1 MNIYKNITNILGR
14 FLRKLEKYTKTDM
27 VYLGSNISWI
37 SIGNG
42 ISSLASLGLVIVFG
56 NLVSK
61 NDYGIYQYVLSIAGV
76 LSVTTLS
83 GMNTSLVKAIAS
95 GSGGS
100 LIEGI
105 QTRIKW
111 GILACIG
118 SIGIGT
124 YYFLNDNLI
133 LSMSFFVIAVF
144 LPFMDSFTSYT
155 SYLEG
160 KKLFKQSAVFSS
172 VISIIR
178 VGVLVGT
185 ILLTKNIIL
194 IITTYIVI
202 TTLLRGIA
210 LLIVLKKIDRT
221 QKSDP
226 EVITY
231 GKHLSLMRALSGGI
245 SSLDNILLFQF
256 IGAAELAIY
265 SFAKTP
271 VTKIS
276 GAFTPI
282 ASLAYPKFAETS
294 IETLKRTLPKKLVL
308 LFCIMTGI
316 TVVYIILAPFLFSLV
331 LPEYMDSVLFSQ
343 IFALSLLFLPQKI
356 VGSALTAHKQQKA
369 LYVLSIANP
378 IVRVASLVILIPIF
392 GIIGVIISYLVGL
405 LFNGILSYY
414 YFFKMKP

>member
-1 MNIYKNITNILGR
+1 MNIYKKITNILGR
-14 FLRKLEKYTKTDM
+14 FLRKSEKYIGTDM

-42 ISSLASLGLVIVFG
+42 ISSLASLGLVLVFG

-83 GMNTSLVKAIAS
+83 GMSTALIKAVTD
-95 GSGGS
+95 GSERT

-111 GILACIG
+111 GVLACLG
-118 SIGIGT
+118 SIGVGI
-124 YYFLNDNLI
+124 YYFINENVV
-133 LSMSFFVIAVF
+133 LSLSFFVIAVF

-160 KKLFKQSAVFSS
+160 KKLFKKSALYSS
-172 VISIIR
+172 LISIIR
-178 VGVLVGT
+178 VGVLIVV
-185 ILLTKNIIL
+185 ILLTKNIV
-194 IITTYIVI
+194 IIVATYVVI
-202 TTLLRGIA
+202 TTLLRGII
-210 LLIVLKKIDRT
+210 LLIVLKQVDTT

-226 EVITY
+226 EILTY

-294 IETLKRTLPKKLVL
+294 METLKRTLPKKLIF
-308 LFCIMTGI
+308 LFCIMAGI
-316 TVVYIILAPFLFSLV
+316 TTIYIILAPFLFSIV

-378 IVRVASLVILIPIF
+378 IVRVVSLIILLPIF
-392 GIIGVIISYLVGL
+392 GIMGVIISFLIGL